1 MGQPP
6 WNGEDVGCEDQRSS
20 RGPLE
25 SVQHGQEAYMGRQL
39 QGPSCRDLQEP
50 RGSWGPRWHR
60 GGPGGQSQ
68 VGSAGG
74 DGALQ
79 GLQVPR

>member
-1 MGQPP
+1 
-6 WNGEDVGCEDQRSS
+6 
-20 RGPLE
+20 
-25 SVQHGQEAYMGRQL
+25 MGRQL

-50 RGSWGPRWHR
+50 RGKLGSPLASGRPWWTVT
-60 GGPGGQSQ
+60 GGP
-68 VGSAGG
+68 AGG